1 MDPPVRAPRRAP
13 PRPHRDPVAPP
24 GPTRHLGAVNTER
37 NALTLV
43 WITRLRWTAIAGQ
56 LLAMGVAQLWLG
68 FAMPWAV
75 LLGILGAVAATNVVA
90 TRSLSRGPIGEG
102 MLFALMVFDVCALTA
117 LLAFT
122 GGPVNPFN
130 FLYLVDLTLAALIL
144 PVRRTWMLVAL
155 SIAGFGALFFPPL
168 SEASS
173 GFSHTQLMVLHLRGM
188 WVAFAVAAVLIVYFL
203 SGVLRAL
210 AARDAALEQARERAS
225 RAERLVALAG
235 LAAGAAHELATP
247 LGTVAIA
254 CGELSRAL
262 EDTDAPADVRDDVRL
277 IRAQAD
283 RCRAILDRM
292 SLEAGASAGEV
303 AGGMPL
309 GRLVADACADLP
321 ERDRIHVD
329 VAGALQVRAFPRAS
343 VQGLRNVLDNAL
355 RAGPPASAVR
365 VEASTRGDVVRLVV
379 ADAGPGMPADVLRRV
394 GEPFFTT
401 RAPGQGA
408 GLGLFLAR
416 AVTEA
421 VGGALT
427 LECPPEGGTR
437 VILDFPVHT

>member
-1 MDPPVRAPRRAP
+1 MVSTLG
-13 PRPHRDPVAPP
+13 DPVASLAS
-24 GPTRHLGAVNTER
+24 TRHFAAVNAER
-37 NALTLV
+37 NALILV

-56 LLAMGVAQLWLG
+56 LMAMGVAQLGLG
-68 FAMPWAV
+68 FAMPWTV
-75 LLGILGAVAATNVVA
+75 LLAILGAVAATNLVA
-90 TRSLSRGPIGEG
+90 VRRLSRGPIGEG
-102 MLFALMVFDVCALTA
+102 TLFALMVFDVCALTG

-144 PVRRTWMLVAL
+144 PARRTWMLVGL

-210 AARDAALEQARERAS
+210 AARDAALEQARERAA

-262 EDTDAPADVRDDVRL
+262 EENNAPADLRDDVRL
-277 IRAQAD
+277 IREQAD
-283 RCRAILDRM
+283 RCRSILDRM

-303 AGGMPL
+303 AGGLPL
-309 GRLVADACADLP
+309 ERLLTDACADLP
-321 ERDRIHVD
+321 ERGRIQASVP
-329 VAGALQVRAFPRAS
+329 AGLSVRAFPRAS

-355 RAGPPASAVR
+355 RAGPPMSPVRVVASA
-365 VEASTRGDVVRLVV
+365 RGEMARLIVS
-379 ADAGPGMPADVLRRV
+379 DAGPGMPADVLRRV

-437 VILDFPVHT
+437 VILDFPLHP